1 MKDKTNKRIVLGMVG
16 MLIVL
21 GVILLLGMQ
30 HEKSASQPVVV
41 VEAQAEAIQPLVR
54 PAEQQA
60 AQIETKKQTIVVTGT
75 VAGGFKQ

>member
-1 MKDKTNKRIVLGMVG
+1 MVG